1 MPVTKS
7 SLPFK
12 PAPDASIHEIKA
24 CLGDLIEW
32 ALSQR
37 LGQLKNAGL
46 SDADLMRLRR
56 VAVNHQKGTAGFKD
70 ARVIWELMPKL
81 EAVHI
86 TKPTEP
92 L

>member
-12 PAPDASIHEIKA
+12 PDPNASILEVKA

-37 LGQLKNAGL
+37 LGQLKDAGL
-46 SDADLMRLRR
+46 TDADLMRLRR
-56 VAVNHQKGTAGFKD
+56 VAVNHQRGTAGYKD
-70 ARVIWELMPKL
+70 ARVIWELMPNL

-86 TKPTEP
+86 TKPVESS
-92 L
+92 